1 MNVTDEQLFTRAS
14 TSDAEAVEE
23 LLVRHLPGLRAYVRL
38 KAGPRVRAHEEVS
51 DLVQSACREVLQDV
65 GRHRWKDED
74 HFHRWLY
81 VTALHKILD
90 RNRYWKA
97 AKRDAGEVPLS
108 GPQGDNVLADCYRT
122 VCSPSRI
129 MEQGEAL
136 ICLEAVFDQLPE
148 DYREVI
154 LLSRIVGLSH
164 DEIAEQMG
172 RSKNAITVLLSRALA
187 RLASLL

>member
-1 MNVTDEQLFTRAS
+1 MKTSEEQLVTRAS
-14 TSDAEAVEE
+14 INDAGAVEE
-23 LLVRHLPGLRAYVRL
+23 LLVRHMPALRAYVRL
-38 KAGPRVRAHEEVS
+38 KAGPGVRAHEEMT

-65 GRHRWKDED
+65 GQHRWKNEG

-97 AKRDAGEVPLS
+97 AKRDAHEVPLS
-108 GPQGDNVLADCYRT
+108 GLHDMGKVAGCYRAVNT
-122 VCSPSRI
+122 PSEI
-129 MEQGEAL
+129 MQQDEAL
-136 ICLEAVFDQLPE
+136 ASLEAVFDQLPA

-164 DEIAEQMG
+164 EEIAEQMG
-172 RSKNAITVLLSRALA
+172 RSKGAISVLLSRALA
-187 RLASLL
+187 RLATLI